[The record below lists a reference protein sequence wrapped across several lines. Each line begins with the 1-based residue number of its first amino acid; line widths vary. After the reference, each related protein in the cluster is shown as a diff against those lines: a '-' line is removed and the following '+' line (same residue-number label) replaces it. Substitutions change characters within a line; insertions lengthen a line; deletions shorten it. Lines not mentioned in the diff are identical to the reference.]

1 MTTKRH
7 LAVPLLLCFIIL
19 LTIPGCFYS
28 DPVRHLSSDVC
39 LVIPSLSS
47 KKQVLSYLGSP
58 DQRQTSAEGEE
69 VWLYYDVKKSTL
81 RKTPYLGEKMG
92 YENYDLVTVTF
103 AGELVKT
110 CIYRSVNEEEFKKT
124 GIKVSEQPGEE

>member
-1 MTTKRH
+1 MATKRH
-7 LAVPLLLCFIIL
+7 LAIL
-19 LTIPGCFYS
+19 LILSFIVLLTMSGCFYK

-58 DQRQTSAEGEE
+58 DQRQTSSEGEE
-69 VWLYYDVKKSTL
+69 IWLYYEVKKSLL

-92 YENYDLVTVTF
+92 HENYDLVTVTF
-103 AGELVKT
+103 AGDLVKT
-110 CIYRSVNEEEFKKT
+110 CIYRSLNEEEFKKT
-124 GIKVSEQPGEE
+124 GMKVSEQPGEE